1 MTAFKA
7 MTWNVENLFSP
18 KPDAE
23 EEAKQRYRSKLEL
36 LADVI
41 DRLDPDVLALQ
52 EVGGEDG
59 EKPLDDL
66 QQALGGSHP
75 HRSLRLPRRPR
86 HPGCVP
92 LEALCGR
99 ARGCS

>member
-59 EKPLDDL
+59 EKPLLYFLPSTDL
-66 QQALGGSHP
+66 RVPKGAAEIDVGRLG
-75 HRSLRLPRRPR
+75 LA
-86 HPGCVP
+86 GCAGE
-92 LEALCGR
+92 EAFLHLC
-99 ARGCS
+99 